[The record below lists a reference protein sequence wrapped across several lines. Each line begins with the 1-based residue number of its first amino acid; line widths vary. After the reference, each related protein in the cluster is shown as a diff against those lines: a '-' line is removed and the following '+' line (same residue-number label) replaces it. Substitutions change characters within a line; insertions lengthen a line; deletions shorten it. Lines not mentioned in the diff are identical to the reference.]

1 MVDCILA
8 LKSYHEWKQGGALG
22 FGRLNSPN
30 SPTHATGY
38 ATTSSKYVNR
48 SKNLNMGLSPS
59 RRKPCAISDHD
70 SSNDTSLS
78 SSPERSATH
87 FLTFEK
93 DNKRTFLE
101 GISWGVQSSGQS
113 NGMHDEDYVQDL
125 NSNANAPG
133 KCKCTSEPDV
143 PYQMDTFLSALTSRR
158 LWKYPISAS

>member
-48 SKNLNMGLSPS
+48 SKSLNMGLSPS

-113 NGMHDEDYVQDL
+113 NGMHEEDYVHDL
-125 NSNANAPG
+125 NSNANANASG
-133 KCKCTSEPDV
+133 NQASCMCLRLDI
-143 PYQMDTFLSALTSRR
+143 FLSAPNSCKL
-158 LWKYPISAS
+158 ISKSKPCL